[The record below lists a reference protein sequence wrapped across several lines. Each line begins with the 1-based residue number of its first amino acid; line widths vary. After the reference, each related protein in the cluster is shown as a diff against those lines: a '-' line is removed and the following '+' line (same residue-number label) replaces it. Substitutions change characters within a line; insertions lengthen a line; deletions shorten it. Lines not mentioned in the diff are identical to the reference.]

1 MRADVDVVPEQA
13 HAEGDRQQAHMRP
26 GTRSGIHRTMVS
38 VRVRGLTR
46 AMQNERQAQRQ
57 DDVYVERLHVAHGAV
72 HCGAR
77 AAQLRH
83 PVTTCDYRSAATA
96 AHGRTD
102 LALRTVRLRRSR
114 GRAAGGAGR
123 RTGAGVS
130 GAGSRRSARRAGQ
143 ALGTGHRRP
152 GRGRRGCW
160 GPAVVPVRAPLR
172 QPHSG
177 TDLPH
182 LALAGPLR
190 EPDRTGVRGA
200 GTALAAGRAL
210 RARTLRRRALHG
222 WTLGLHALALC
233 GPF

>member
-26 GTRSGIHRTMVS
+26 GTRSGIHRTMVL

-57 DDVYVERLHVAHGAV
+57 DDVYVERLHVAHGAF

-114 GRAAGGAGR
+114 GRAAGGQVGAPVPAFPVLVVAERSSR
-123 RTGAGVS
+123 RASSWDRPSPPWPWPSWLLGTCCGSSS
-130 GAGSRRSARRAGQ
+130 GAA
-143 ALGTGHRRP
+143 
-152 GRGRRGCW
+152 
-160 GPAVVPVRAPLR
+160 
-172 QPHSG
+172 
-177 TDLPH
+177 
-182 LALAGPLR
+182 
-190 EPDRTGVRGA
+190 
-200 GTALAAGRAL
+200 TAAAFW
-210 RARTLRRRALHG
+210 H
-222 WTLGLHALALC
+222 
-233 GPF
+233 